1 MPQQSLRPSARG
13 RALILIVFVCLYA
26 VASWLPA
33 LTLEGAAVHWRGVE
47 LLVLGPMGLKSMQFA
62 WLANLFAG
70 LALYRV
76 MNKPGVLVIVLETL
90 ALVVAMDTLMLFGQE
105 MPLGDR
111 QGSMVRVVGFASG
124 FYFWLL
130 ALAWPFFA
138 LMLLR
143 IRPPQRVRGD
153 FNG

>member
-1 MPQQSLRPSARG
+1 
-13 RALILIVFVCLYA
+13 
-26 VASWLPA
+26 
-33 LTLEGAAVHWRGVE
+33 
-47 LLVLGPMGLKSMQFA
+47 MGLKSMQFA

-76 MNKPGVLVIVLETL
+76 MNKPGVLVIVLEAL

-111 QGSMVRVVGFASG
+111 QGSIVRVVGFASG
-124 FYFWLL
+124 FYLWLL
-130 ALAWPFFA
+130 ALAWPFVA